1 MFCHQCGAAIG
12 GPDDRFCTRCGAQL
26 RRGESAEAVA
36 PGPGSPP
43 ADAPPEPVRGP
54 VTPWPE
60 GRRERIQLP
69 LTELRQRRRR
79 ETGEAP
85 AGREPG
91 AAPPA
96 ESPGIEELG
105 AEPPADGAGA
115 ATRAE
120 AALRRMVP
128 PREEWSAEN
137 RPAPVERARVRDE
150 WPGPSA
156 PAPAAAGAAAGPMPG
171 ETPPPSRPEPS
182 RKDGDGED
190 AIIPWLEP
198 PVVPAEPERPVPPS
212 LEAKTEE
219 GPIIVP
225 RDYDENAARQRKGRR
240 KKSPRARG
248 PLFDPA
254 ALGRSIRPTW
264 ILAIAGVILLTL
276 ILFAFFPPGGGESAG
291 TTPDGV
297 NTYTGIPVHT
307 IATPARPT
315 PAASV
320 SPTAGQ
326 GIPGLFPPTFG
337 APETASPAGTTPP
350 STAAGGT
357 GIRVVISSDG
367 GWSGTIGQ
375 QAGTYTET
383 QVVGT
388 GTEVRTITGPA
399 TMVTANIQKLDQ
411 TTAPLEVRV
420 ERDGVLVR
428 RGVTTQPAGI
438 VALSVAL

>member
-1 MFCHQCGAAIG
+1 
-12 GPDDRFCTRCGAQL
+12 
-26 RRGESAEAVA
+26 
-36 PGPGSPP
+36 
-43 ADAPPEPVRGP
+43 
-54 VTPWPE
+54 
-60 GRRERIQLP
+60 
-69 LTELRQRRRR
+69 
-79 ETGEAP
+79 
-85 AGREPG
+85 
-91 AAPPA
+91 
-96 ESPGIEELG
+96 
-105 AEPPADGAGA
+105 
-115 ATRAE
+115 
-120 AALRRMVP
+120 
-128 PREEWSAEN
+128 
-137 RPAPVERARVRDE
+137 
-150 WPGPSA
+150 
-156 PAPAAAGAAAGPMPG
+156 MPG

-291 TTPDGV
+291 PTPDGV
-297 NTYTGIPVHT
+297 NPYTGIPVHT